1 MTTTSR
7 PPAAPA
13 VAAPPEPSP
22 AARRY
27 VDGIV
32 RLHAQLNWKGLPDA
46 VDGDPLLVFDSYGD
60 GLLTLSVRQSQLPER
75 YLRGVL
81 GFRMAQFLQLG
92 LMDPELVRQR
102 SLWHEAIAGSPGPEP
117 IHTLTLDERGKLVGY
132 LGYVGSPDPVP
143 LALDAPDR
151 GRFPAE
157 EAHDV
162 DLLARYAAPGRD
174 THAVWEIKRFVRD
187 RAMPRGPQRSR
198 VPWHLIAAIAKIAIE
213 HDFVVVL
220 GDSGEKGAL
229 RHLRLMG
236 LDIAVVEDTQ
246 PSLPRS
252 ELMWPS
258 YLVPAEDRAKPFV
271 APIEPLLTACFEVVD
286 ASLLLDR
293 DSDWQAKAIERLVEV
308 HRAAGTLERL
318 AGSMT

>member
-1 MTTTSR
+1 
-7 PPAAPA
+7 
-13 VAAPPEPSP
+13 
-22 AARRY
+22 
-27 VDGIV
+27 
-32 RLHAQLNWKGLPDA
+32 
-46 VDGDPLLVFDSYGD
+46 
-60 GLLTLSVRQSQLPER
+60 
-75 YLRGVL
+75 
-81 GFRMAQFLQLG
+81 
-92 LMDPELVRQR
+92 
-102 SLWHEAIAGSPGPEP
+102 
-117 IHTLTLDERGKLVGY
+117 
-132 LGYVGSPDPVP
+132 
-143 LALDAPDR
+143 
-151 GRFPAE
+151 
-157 EAHDV
+157 
-162 DLLARYAAPGRD
+162 
-174 THAVWEIKRFVRD
+174 
-187 RAMPRGPQRSR
+187 MPRGPQRSR